1 MILHLDFETCAEV
14 DLRKVGAD
22 VYSRHPSLIVTVVAW
37 AWDDDPVQSAN
48 CQWFLPGMLPGPG
61 LLEHLRE
68 GGRFKAWNAAFEWAI
83 LRNHFKIPLKLEQ
96 ALCTMQAAL
105 HSGLPASLDD
115 AGPAIGARTRKNSAA
130 RRLMLQMSKPRAI
143 EPDGTR
149 RYWHVDDVY
158 KLQTLQDYCETDVLA
173 ERAIDSMIAPL
184 PRAELEVSR
193 LDRAAN
199 ERGVRLDLR
208 LVKALKHLARA
219 ETRLLDMECATLTQ
233 GEVTSPGTQTA
244 KLLGWLQGR
253 GVPIEDLSKE
263 SVGAMLA
270 WYAQGKVTG
279 PITQRVLEIRQEVAK
294 SSVKK
299 LDAMERCAGPDDR
312 VRGQLA
318 YYGAFRTG
326 RFAGRLIQPQNFP
339 RPPNPKIIKFDQA
352 SFIRYM
358 LRGAP
363 DPDFVRAVWAGK
375 PLDAVA
381 WSLRGCLIPAPG
393 RVFVVRDLSQIEAR
407 MIAWLAG
414 QTDILDV
421 FGRGDDVYV
430 FTQNK
435 FRLPSRQA
443 GKTVVLGLGFGMGS
457 KHFVDYAAANGVTIS
472 LTESETIVADWRKA
486 NAEIVKFWYRLDD
499 VAKGLLNDFSGA
511 TLERPVNTKIAL
523 AVSPARNGTCLLTL
537 LLPSGRRLYYRD
549 ARLMQKADDWRPSI
563 VYQGL
568 DEQKRWTDV
577 RTWGSKLAENATQ
590 AAARDVIVEAAL
602 RIDRKGLGDLALS
615 VHDELIFEVDKA
627 AADLNAGLI
636 RAEVD
641 RRPSWA
647 SDLPVMSEGTIVE
660 RYGK

>member
-14 DLRKVGAD
+14 DLGKVGAD

-37 AWDDDPVQSAN
+37 AFDNDPVQSLAYP
-48 CQWFLPGMLPGPG
+48 WTKDPGMAVFG
-61 LLEHLRE
+61 HLIQ

-83 LRNHFKIPLKLEQ
+83 LRNHFKIPLKPEQ

-115 AGPAIGARTRKNSAA
+115 AGPAIGARIRKNSAA

-158 KLQTLQDYCETDVLA
+158 RLQALQDYCETDVLA
-173 ERAIDSMIAPL
+173 ERAIDSLIAPL

-219 ETRLLDMECATLTQ
+219 ETRLLDMECAALTQ
-233 GEVTSPGTQTA
+233 SEVTSPGTQTA
-244 KLLGWLQGR
+244 RLLSWLNSQN
-253 GVPIEDLSKE
+253 VPIPDLSKE
-263 SVGAMLA
+263 EVAEFLTP
-270 WYAQGKVTG
+270 YARSQIGLI
-279 PITQRVLEIRQEVAK
+279 PQRVLEIRQEVAK

-299 LDAMERCAGPDDR
+299 LDAMERCSGPDDR

-339 RPPNPKIIKFDQA
+339 RPPNPKTIKFDQA

-358 LRGAP
+358 LRNAP
-363 DPDFVRAVWAGK
+363 DADFVRAVWAGK

-414 QTDILDV
+414 QADILDV
-421 FGRGDDVYV
+421 FARGDDVYV

-435 FRLPSRQA
+435 FGLPSRQA
-443 GKTVVLGLGFGMGS
+443 GKTVVLGLGFGMGPA
-457 KHFVDYAAANGVTIS
+457 HFVDYAAMNGVTI
-472 LTESETIVADWRKA
+472 TARESGTIVADWRKA
-486 NAEIVKFWYRLDD
+486 NSEIVKFWRRLDD
-499 VAKGLLNDFSGA
+499 VAKDLLRNFSGA
-511 TLERPVNTKIAL
+511 MLECPVNSKIAL

-549 ARLMQKADDWRPSI
+549 ARLAQGVNDWRPSI
-563 VYQGL
+563 VYQGI
-568 DEQKRWTDV
+568 DEQKRWTEV

-602 RIDRKGLGDLALS
+602 RIDQKGLGDLVLS

-627 AADLNAGLI
+627 VADLNAGLI

-647 SDLPVMSEGTIVE
+647 LDLPVMSEGAIVE